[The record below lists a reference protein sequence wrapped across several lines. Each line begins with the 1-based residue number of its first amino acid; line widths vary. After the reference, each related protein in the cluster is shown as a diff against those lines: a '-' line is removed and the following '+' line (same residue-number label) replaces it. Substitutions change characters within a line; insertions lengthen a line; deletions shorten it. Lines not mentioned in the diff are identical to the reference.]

1 MKFWL
6 LTIITLLVQFSWIG
20 IFPDSYR
27 TWAYIPR
34 IAADIGIVAGYFF
47 CPRSA
52 DV

>member
-27 TWAYIPR
+27 TWAYIPW